1 MHDCMT
7 VFITTSYVVISP
19 YRMATHAPRMPH
31 DDAGFND
38 CQLVIKS
45 LMIKL
50 LLLIVDSQTSMKDHN
65 VSNGLIDSQLNSNDD
80 DDGDDDEILLLK
92 Y

>member
-38 CQLVIKS
+38 CQLSDKEFDDQIAS
-45 LMIKL
+45 
-50 LLLIVDSQTSMKDHN
+50 
-65 VSNGLIDSQLNSNDD
+65 IDSW
-80 DDGDDDEILLLK
+80 
-92 Y
+92 